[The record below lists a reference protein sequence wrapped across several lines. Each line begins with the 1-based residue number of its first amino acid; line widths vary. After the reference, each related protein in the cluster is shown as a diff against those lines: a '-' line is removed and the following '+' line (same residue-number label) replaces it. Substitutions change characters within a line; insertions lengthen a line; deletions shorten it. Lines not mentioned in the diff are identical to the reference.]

1 MMIKLTSV
9 HALVTYKFP
18 EFAEF
23 NERSKSMQIYRQ
35 KQIRN
40 LHTLLQENLGRE
52 EFQKCSNSIQRHTLG
67 CLSLLSYNNTNY

>member
-1 MMIKLTSV
+1 MMIKLTPV
-9 HALVTYKFP
+9 HVLVTYKFP

-40 LHTLLQENLGRE
+40 LHIPYCKKILVMKSSKNVPYDFFAMIYCRCE
-52 EFQKCSNSIQRHTLG
+52 
-67 CLSLLSYNNTNY
+67 SYRVGLN

>member
-1 MMIKLTSV
+1 MMIKLTPV

-18 EFAEF
+18 KFAEF

-40 LHTLLQENLGRE
+40 LHTLLQENLGHE
-52 EFQKCSNSIQRHTLG
+52 EFQKCSFLQWFTVDANSIVLV
-67 CLSLLSYNNTNY
+67 